1 MFQHGT
7 SLSLQAGHGDPFKS
21 RVGFESCQTADTT
34 HPNTLQSIDF
44 QWAMQENPKRLP
56 YFQKGQKRHFLCI
69 S

>member
-1 MFQHGT
+1 
-7 SLSLQAGHGDPFKS
+7 
-21 RVGFESCQTADTT
+21 
-34 HPNTLQSIDF
+34 LQSIDF